1 MKFLCPWKKKNHDYA
16 IWWIKVD
23 FTFNVLECKRKF
35 SGRIAWEGRWSRFWS
50 FWPCHGQN
58 LCYARNAWESW
69 APAYM
74 HQWLSL
80 ADPVLGRSCPCHSEE
95 LSGTH
100 TGRRTMGLRL
110 RCIHDCHALLIPLLS
125 FIPLFAWFLWEHTA
139 WLCNKLFAFALLA
152 PSMSHFLHSLP
163 FCGFMPWH
171 VAILFHLISES
182 YCAISMMFYCLA
194 FVGGGPTEH
203 LSFCNFLAMF
213 QRHCPKYYSIF
224 LLSC

>member
-1 MKFLCPWKKKNHDYA
+1 MLGKGGGHASGASGLVMVRICAMPGMHGKAEHQPTCINGCPWQ
-16 IWWIKVD
+16 I
-23 FTFNVLECKRKF
+23 
-35 SGRIAWEGRWSRFWS
+35 
-50 FWPCHGQN
+50 
-58 LCYARNAWESW
+58 
-69 APAYM
+69 
-74 HQWLSL
+74 LSL